1 MALLS
6 VLAVSIIGCRET
18 ITGSGPYVAEN
29 RSIENF
35 NGIELLM
42 NGNIYYTKGNN
53 RSLEIIAQQNILENL
68 QTVVL
73 DDKLIIK
80 YRNDKSYDADETIR
94 INITAPEVN
103 DFELKSSGSIYSLS
117 NLQTTQFFL
126 RNNASGAISLK
137 NLAAGSIEKIL
148 VKVADHLKEVFLSTI
163 GRFDG
168 RCE

>member
-6 VLAVSIIGCRET
+6 VLAVSIIGCRKT
-18 ITGSGPYVAEN
+18 ITGTGPYVAEK
-29 RSIENF
+29 RAIENF

-53 RSLEIIAQQNILENL
+53 RKLEIIAQQNILDNL

-73 DDKLIIK
+73 NDKLIIK
-80 YRNDKSYDADETIR
+80 YRNDKRYDVDETIR

-103 DFELKSSGSIYSLS
+103 EFEMKSSGSIYSLS
-117 NLQTTQFFL
+117 NLQATRLFL
-126 RNNASGAISLK
+126 RNNSSDAISLK
-137 NLAAGSIEKIL
+137 NLAAGSIENIL
-148 VKVADHLKEVFLSTI
+148 VKVADLLKEVVLSTI

-168 RCE
+168 RCK